1 MNSVEINV
9 IRNSVYEKK
18 PLIHCITNPISI
30 NQCANAVL
38 SSGARPIMA
47 EHPLEVAEITQTA
60 SALMLNIAN
69 ITDVRMKSI
78 KTASDTAKKC
88 NIPSVLDIVGIS
100 CSQLR
105 RNYVHELL
113 DIHIPTVIKGNYSEI
128 CALCDDKYRS
138 AGVDSHSSAT
148 FQKTLDSAVFSA
160 RKYNTVILASGK
172 SDIVTDGK
180 RVAYIHNGSPRLA
193 EITGTGCMQG
203 ALTAVYLSASDGFQS
218 AVTACTV
225 MGICGELASGKE
237 GTGSFYTAL
246 LDSLSLLRNA
256 DIEKYMRVEEL
267 TVEKI

>member
-9 IRNSVYEKK
+9 VRNSVYEKK

-38 SSGARPIMA
+38 SAGARPIMA

-69 ITDVRMKSI
+69 ITDVRMKYI
-78 KTASDTAKKC
+78 KTASDTAQKY
-88 NIPSVLDIVGIS
+88 NIPTVLDIVGIS

-128 CALCDDKYRS
+128 CALSDDEYRS

-148 FQKTLDSAVFSA
+148 FQKTLNSAVSSA
-160 RKYNTVILASGK
+160 QKYNTVILASGK
-172 SDIVTDGK
+172 TDIVTDGK
-180 RVAYIHNGSPRLA
+180 RVAYIRNGSPRLA

-225 MGICGELASGKE
+225 MGICGELASCKE

-256 DIEKYMRVEEL
+256 DIEKYIKLEETTL
-267 TVEKI
+267 EKI